1 MLFTW
6 TDGGYYYYL
15 TMVTKDAELQE
26 QRLNIIFLCL
36 TMQKIDIMERKD
48 AEHKQRLDHKF

>member
-48 AEHKQRLDHKF
+48 A